1 MRIGGKEFDLK
12 KNTYIMGILNVTPD
26 SFSDG
31 GRYDGLDRAIEHA
44 KQMIQEG
51 GLTLIRLALIRK
63 P

>member
-1 MRIGGKEFDLK
+1 MIIGGKKFDVEAE
-12 KNTYIMGILNVTPD
+12 TYVMGILNVTPD

-51 GLTLIRLALIRK
+51 RGRRRHH
-63 P
+63 